1 MIFNHE
7 LPAEVQ
13 QAILAMDPGDAIPL
27 GVENDEPMILLRL
40 SDGAEALLDAPELEC
55 DFKPTFLLM
64 PFDGKTIGVC
74 IVQFRLNKDDNYIFT
89 THYDITDPKMYES
102 LKALLKMDKYNVIIA
117 TVANHTGMPVETK
130 FVRTFDP
137 LEVLEKTKSEAQNE
151 AGDGMAYHIFNGMIA
166 QIGDYPTVW
175 HTLEA
180 LAPARKE
187 WLLQA

>member
-13 QAILAMDPGDAIPL
+13 QVIMAMDPGDALPL
-27 GVENDEPMILLRL
+27 GIENEEPMILLRL
-40 SDGAEALLDAPELEC
+40 SEGAEALLDAPELEC

-64 PFDGKTIGVC
+64 PYDGKTIGVC

-130 FVRTFDP
+130 FVGTFDP
-137 LEVLEKTKSEAQNE
+137 REVLEKVRGEAQNE
-151 AGDGMAYHIFNGMIA
+151 AGDGMAYHVFNGMMA

-175 HTLEA
+175 HTLEQ

>member
-137 LEVLEKTKSEAQNE
+137 QEVLEKARSAAQNE

>member
-13 QAILAMDPGDAIPL
+13 QTILVMDPGDALPL

-40 SDGAEALLDAPELEC
+40 SDGGEELLNAPELAC

-64 PFDGKTIGVC
+64 PYNGKKVGIC
-74 IVQFRLNKDDNYIFT
+74 IVQFRLNSDDNYIFT
-89 THYDITDPKMYES
+89 THYDITDIKMYES
-102 LKALLKMDKYNVIIA
+102 LEALLKMETYNVVIA
-117 TVANHTGMPVETK
+117 TIANHTAMPVEAH
-130 FVRTFDP
+130 FVNTFDP
-137 LEVLEKTKSEAQNE
+137 LEVLKNTREKAENQ
-151 AGDGMAYHIFNGMIA
+151 AGDGLAYTVFNGMMA

-175 HTLEA
+175 STLEE

-187 WLLQA
+187 WLLEV

>member
-13 QAILAMDPGDAIPL
+13 QAILAMDPGDALPL

-64 PFDGKTIGVC
+64 PYDGKTIGVC
-74 IVQFRLNKDDNYIFT
+74 IVQFRLNRDDNYIFT
-89 THYDITDPKMYES
+89 THYDITEPKMYES
-102 LKALLKMDKYNVIIA
+102 LQALLKMEKYNVIIA
-117 TVANHTGMPVETK
+117 TVANHTGMPVETR
-130 FVRTFDP
+130 FVGTFDP
-137 LEVLEKTKSEAQNE
+137 LEVLEKTRREAQNE

-175 HTLEA
+175 HTLEE

>member
-7 LPAEVQ
+7 LPPEVQ
-13 QAILAMDPGDAIPL
+13 QAILAMDPGDALPL
-27 GVENDEPMILLRL
+27 GIENDEPMILLRL
-40 SDGAEALLDAPELEC
+40 SDGAEALLDAPVLEC

-64 PFDGKTIGVC
+64 PYDGKTIGVA

-89 THYDITDPKMYES
+89 THYDITDPKMYDS
-102 LKALLKMDKYNVIIA
+102 LNALLKMDKYNVIIA
-117 TVANHTGMPVETK
+117 TVSHHTGMPVETK

-137 LEVLEKTKSEAQNE
+137 QKVLESARAEAQNS
-151 AGDGMAYHIFNGMIA
+151 AGDGMAYTVFNGMLA

-175 HTLEA
+175 NTLEA

-187 WLLQA
+187 WLLKA